1 MLAKTHL
8 AITLF
13 FVLLFLNYVSHPVSF
28 VLCSILATFLPDIDS
43 KFSKL
48 GKNKGFRIIQLFLK
62 HRGILHSLFFLIL
75 ITFFLVLFFPVIS
88 FPFFLGYGLH
98 LFADSFTISGIRLFY
113 PFRLKYSGFIE
124 TGTRK
129 EIFIFVIFLFLNV
142 FLASIIFNQWVF

>member
-8 AITLF
+8 AITIF
-13 FVLLFLNYVSHPVSF
+13 FVLIFLPYVFHTISF
-28 VLCSILATFLPDIDS
+28 VIFSLIATLIPDIDS
-43 KFSKL
+43 KFSKI

-62 HRGILHSLFFLIL
+62 HRGSLHSFFFLIFV
-75 ITFFLVLFFPVIS
+75 TFLLVLFFPILS

-98 LFADSFTISGIRLFY
+98 LITDSFTVSGIRLFY
-113 PFRLKYSGFIE
+113 PFKLKYSGFIE

-129 EIFIFVIFLFLNV
+129 ETLIFVIFLFLNV